1 MKKLVQSILL
11 IASIILISGCGKND
25 LSLPTDKPKIDHN
38 MPIVDASAI
47 RSIPDM
53 TAIALEWK
61 AIINP
66 QVQGYY
72 IYRSDVQKDGSK
84 LKRITTIDNRYTS
97 HYLDENLIPN
107 TKYMYAISTI
117 SSNDTESVSS
127 QSVALMTKKR
137 FESVSFV
144 SAVNELPRQIK
155 ILWRPHSNE
164 RVEKYIIQRA
174 SNKTS
179 KWEDIKT
186 IDSRLKVEYIDDDL
200 GDNEVF
206 AYRVVALTYDG
217 IKSIPS
223 KIVRA
228 RTKPLPIGVTNIQAT
243 QDKPQKIII
252 NWTAPEN
259 TEDIAYYYIYNSD
272 SQDGSFDRL
281 VSIRPQNNSYT
292 HIVPYNNKLQF
303 YKITTVDKDELESL
317 QNMAPAVGK
326 TLEQPTKPIITLA
339 QITNE
344 GVILNWQSSDNRA
357 VSYNIYKSVK
367 SGYFSKDTTAI
378 NGITNL
384 RFEDKNITR
393 GVTYEYSIEAVDE
406 FGLKSEQTKSS
417 ILKLN
422 ELENATPIN
431 N

>member
-1 MKKLVQSILL
+1 
-11 IASIILISGCGKND
+11 
-25 LSLPTDKPKIDHN
+25 
-38 MPIVDASAI
+38 
-47 RSIPDM
+47 
-53 TAIALEWK
+53 
-61 AIINP
+61 
-66 QVQGYY
+66 
-72 IYRSDVQKDGSK
+72 
-84 LKRITTIDNRYTS
+84 
-97 HYLDENLIPN
+97 
-107 TKYMYAISTI
+107 
-117 SSNDTESVSS
+117 
-127 QSVALMTKKR
+127 MTKKR

-228 RTKPLPIGVTNIQAT
+228 RTKPLPIGVTNVQAT
-243 QDKPQKIII
+243 QDKPQKIIL
-252 NWTAPEN
+252 NWTPPEN
-259 TEDIAYYYIYNSD
+259 TDDIAYYYIYNND

-281 VSIRPQNNSYT
+281 VKVRPSDTTYT
-292 HIVPYNNKLQF
+292 HILPYNNKLQF
-303 YKITTVDKDELESL
+303 YKITVVEKDGLESL
-317 QNMAPAVGK
+317 KNNAQAVGK
-326 TLEQPTKPIITLA
+326 TINQPTKPIITLA
-339 QITNE
+339 QITND
-344 GVILNWQSSDNRA
+344 GVILNCQSSDNRA

-378 NGITNL
+378 NGITEL
-384 RFEDKNITR
+384 RFEDKDIIR

-422 ELENATPIN
+422 ELENAAPTN